1 MELGIAYYGA
11 YLPEHLEKDFRN
23 IRDSFCDYVVITISE
38 NDMCYFPGKWQLAP
52 KIAHDQGLKIY
63 AVLWGFGSTF
73 GGGRISKL
81 LTEYPEV
88 FQIDQNGR
96 MVGAG
101 CFNNPL
107 FRKTYVEYIKNL
119 SNYGY
124 DGYLID
130 EPTPNNCYCSWC
142 QKKYREK
149 YNENLPEK
157 QTSRVHTFRV
167 DSTLDFVGEVSKNI
181 KSAVHHARISIAVMP
196 QDRSLWCKIASMR
209 TIDIFGT
216 DPYWLPKG
224 EDISYL
230 MDHSREAVKI
240 CKEYEKTSEI
250 WINCWKIPQG
260 KEKEIYEGTLNVA
273 RIAPDRINAWS
284 YKGGMGTNE
293 TSDDPLSAWS
303 QLVKAYKKI
312 RQNQ

>member
-52 KIAHDQGLKIY
+52 KIAHDQGLEIF

-81 LTEYPEV
+81 LTEYSEV
-88 FQIDQNGR
+88 FQIDQNGKII
-96 MVGAG
+96 GAG

-107 FRKTYVEYIKNL
+107 FRKTYVDYVEKI
-119 SNYGY
+119 SHYGY

-130 EPTPNNCYCSWC
+130 EPTPNNCYCPAC
-142 QKKYREK
+142 QRKYKDK
-149 YNENLPEK
+149 YNEDL
-157 QTSRVHTFRV
+157 SADSSHIHAFRV
-167 DSTLDFVGEVSKNI
+167 ESTLDFIREVSRNV
-181 KSAVHHARISIAVMP
+181 KSLAEGALISIAVMP
-196 QDRSLWCKIASMR
+196 QDKSLWNKIAGIED
-209 TIDIFGT
+209 IDIFGT
-216 DPYWLPKG
+216 DPYWLPMGK
-224 EDISYL
+224 DISFL
-230 MDHSREAVKI
+230 VDTSKEALNV
-240 CKEYEKTSEI
+240 CKKYKKTSEI

-260 KEKEIYEGTLNVA
+260 KEEEIYEGTLKIA
-273 RIAPDRINAWS
+273 RLAPDKISAWS